1 MCFARIFF
9 IWKPLLTNIIGFVRA
24 KFSVVWI
31 KWKIL
36 IIDGGVESACFC
48 IAIVEE
54 KSLALFISFA
64 HLMLSFQKYE
74 SYRLITILQ
83 FQNFQSKCWILHAFD
98 SSCNNGIFGV
108 DWRYN
113 GLNSELVIVISEI
126 LNQKGNLWFR
136 SASYHPK

>member
-74 SYRLITILQ
+74 SYRLITIQ
-83 FQNFQSKCWILHAFD
+83 FQNFESKCSILHALD
-98 SSCNNGIFGV
+98 SSSNSGFFGV
-108 DWRYN
+108 KRWYN
-113 GLNSELVIVISEI
+113 GLNSELLIVISEI